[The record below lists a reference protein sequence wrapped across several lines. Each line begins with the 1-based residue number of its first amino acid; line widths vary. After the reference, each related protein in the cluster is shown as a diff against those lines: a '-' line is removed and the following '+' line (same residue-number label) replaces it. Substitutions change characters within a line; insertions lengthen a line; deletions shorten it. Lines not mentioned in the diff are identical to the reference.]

1 MLRSIALV
9 PLIALAGCGSSGSAD
24 RSLDRVEAGEVAT
37 EDTRRVESMLRGQL
51 AGVQVAE
58 TPTGLA
64 VRIRGASP
72 TTGGYPLFVV
82 DGLPLQ
88 VGSDGV
94 LQGINPRDV
103 RSIEVLKNASDTAMY
118 GSRGLNGVVLIT
130 LKESGP

>member
-1 MLRSIALV
+1 MLR
-9 PLIALAGCGSSGSAD
+9 PLALASLLALAACGSSGSAD
-24 RSLDRVEAGEVAT
+24 RTLDRVEADQVAT
-37 EDTRRVESMLRGQL
+37 QDTRRVESMLRGQI
-51 AGVQVAE
+51 AGVQVSE

-94 LQGINPRDV
+94 LQGISPRDV
-103 RSIEVLKNASDTAMY
+103 ESIQVLKNASDTAMY
-118 GSRGLNGVVLIT
+118 GPGASTG
-130 LKESGP
+130 SS